1 VRDWNFSQEI
11 KYGLSGGKKY
21 ITNKLSVKN
30 TQSVKSKRARELINK
45 CFEEV
50 SCYLMPKHVVEEE
63 GVFTGSVAQLNP
75 DFVKKMKELFSVF
88 FDPESLD
95 VKVISGLQIT
105 GRDLLK
111 YFESYIE
118 IFNSDKLNPED
129 LLEVTAKATDYKIIF
144 DLKVK
149 QKIFWLSKC

>member
-11 KYGLSGGKKY
+11 KYGITGGKKY
-21 ITNKLSVKN
+21 IKNKLSIKD
-30 TQSVKSKRARELINK
+30 THSAKSKRARKLINE

-50 SCYLMPKHVVEEE
+50 SCFLMPKHIEKEDE
-63 GVFTGSVAQLNP
+63 VFTGSVSQLNP
-75 DFVKKMKELFSVF
+75 EFVKKMKELFSNF

-105 GRDLLK
+105 ARDLLK
-111 YFESYIE
+111 YFEAYIE

-129 LLEVTAKATDYKIIF
+129 LLEITAKATDYKIIF
-144 DLKVK
+144 DLKV
-149 QKIFWLSKC
+149 

>member
-1 VRDWNFSQEI
+1 
-11 KYGLSGGKKY
+11 
-21 ITNKLSVKN
+21 
-30 TQSVKSKRARELINK
+30 
-45 CFEEV
+45 
-50 SCYLMPKHVVEEE
+50 MPKHVVEEE

-75 DFVKKMKELFSVF
+75 DFIKKMKELFSVF

-95 VKVISGLQIT
+95 LKVTSGLQIT

-118 IFNSDKLNPED
+118 IFNSEKLNPED
-129 LLEVTAKATDYKIIF
+129 LLEITAKATDYKIIF

-149 QKIFWLSKC
+149 QKIFWLSKY